1 MATNDKY
8 IPALGHDALTP
19 FYDQF
24 FAATMREQEFK
35 RELVRQIN
43 LRPGER
49 ILDLGC
55 GTATLLMMLKRAEPA
70 GEVIGLD
77 ADEKV
82 LAIARRKIQ
91 AADLDIQLDHGMA
104 YQLPYADN
112 SLDHVVSSLVLHHL
126 ALENKQRAF
135 REVHRVL
142 RPGGEFHIAD
152 FGRPRHL
159 WARLI
164 NPIMRGF
171 EETRENFAGR
181 LPALLVEAGFIEVA
195 ETQHY
200 GTMFGTVTLLAARKP
215 EK

>member
-19 FYDQF
+19 FYDRF

-35 RELVRQIN
+35 GELIRQMN

-70 GEVIGLD
+70 AEVIGLD

-91 AADLDIQLDHGMA
+91 AAGLDIQLDHGMA

-112 SLDHVVSSLVLHHL
+112 SLDHLVSSLVLHHL
-126 ALENKQRAF
+126 VLENKQRTF
-135 REVHRVL
+135 KEVYRVL
-142 RPGGEFHIAD
+142 RPGREFHIAD

-181 LPALLVEAGFIEVA
+181 LPVLLVEAGFIAVS
-195 ETQHY
+195 ETKHY
-200 GTMFGTVTLLAARKP
+200 GTMFGTVTLLTARKP
-215 EK
+215 AE